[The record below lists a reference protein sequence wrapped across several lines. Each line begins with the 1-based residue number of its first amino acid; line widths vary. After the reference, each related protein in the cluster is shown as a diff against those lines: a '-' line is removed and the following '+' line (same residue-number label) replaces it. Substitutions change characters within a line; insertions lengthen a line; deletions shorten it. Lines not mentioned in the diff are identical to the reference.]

1 MPREARITVPGA
13 VHHIMSRG
21 IEGCPIFRHED
32 NRWFFKALLE
42 KNIIKSGFLLYAWC
56 LMDNHYHL
64 LIRMNEYPLWR
75 FMGLLNGPYAQYFR
89 KNMRMRG
96 YLFQDRYKSIVTQDQ
111 HYIEELVRYVHL
123 NPVRA
128 GICSNLDSL
137 KKYPWCGHSVVMGAE
152 QWEAQNVNDVLLRF
166 DKNPVFARKKY
177 LQFLQEGIS
186 TEPDIYTT
194 IRAANDTVE
203 NIHNTGSW
211 VIGNKDFITKAIEND
226 KMNRQIAST
235 YAFNGKGIEKIT
247 EDICRLLGVEIK
259 EIKRKGRNS
268 SPSKARRIIA
278 FIANRKYRIPTGS
291 IARYFEVTSSAVSN
305 MVGDGEVLTQIMKI
319 DY

>member
-1 MPREARITVPGA
+1 MPRKARITVPGA

-21 IEGCPIFRHED
+21 IEGCPIFHNED
-32 NRWFFKALLE
+32 DRWFFKALLE

-64 LIRMNEYPLWR
+64 LIRMNEYSLGR

-137 KKYPWCGHSVVMGAE
+137 KKYLWCGHSVVMGAE
-152 QWEAQNVNDVLLRF
+152 QWKAQNVNDVLLRF

-186 TEPDIYTT
+186 TEPDIY
-194 IRAANDTVE
+194 
-203 NIHNTGSW
+203 
-211 VIGNKDFITKAIEND
+211 
-226 KMNRQIAST
+226 
-235 YAFNGKGIEKIT
+235 
-247 EDICRLLGVEIK
+247 RLLDVDIK
-259 EIKRKGRNS
+259 EIKWKRRNS